1 MILRE
6 CVEQKYDAQARHFAL
21 TGGDPVLYAKLLRKT
36 YRAAIKRRAQKREP
50 VAAK

>member
-1 MILRE
+1 MILKE
-6 CVEQKYDAQARHFAL
+6 CVEQKYAAQAKHFAL